1 VNPNQKS
8 KGRLPVDKEM
18 VVCALRLAQFDAARI
33 IKTGPYT
40 LVVVNRPDFPTS
52 HWTKKLWQS

>member
-1 VNPNQKS
+1 MNANQKS

-18 VVCALRLAQFDAARI
+18 AVFALRLAQFDAARI

-40 LVVVNRPDFPTS
+40 LVVVNRPNFPTS